1 VSHGHDDF
9 AFEPIPGLPARPPQD
24 EAILWQGAPDW
35 RHLAVRAFHV
45 RKVFVYFGLLALWR
59 IASGLY
65 DGDVGPA
72 LFMSVS
78 VLAAMS
84 LIAALILCLI
94 AYSVARSTVYTITS
108 RRVVMRFGV
117 ALPMTVNLP
126 FAQIDAVALRPD
138 SEGVGDIALTLTKG
152 KGFSYLVLWPH
163 VRPWQF
169 SHPLPML
176 RSVPKAAEV
185 VATLAQA
192 FAARQPARF
201 ETEVALGAP
210 ARPTL
215 VAAE

>member
-1 VSHGHDDF
+1 VNHGHDDF
-9 AFEPIPGLPARPPQD
+9 AFEPIPGLPARPPRD

-45 RKVFVYFGLLALWR
+45 RKVFGYFGLLALWR

-84 LIAALILCLI
+84 LVAALILCLI
-94 AYSVARSTVYTITS
+94 AYAVARSTVYTITS

-126 FAQIDAVALRPD
+126 FAQVDAVALRPD

-152 KGFSYLVLWPH
+152 QGFSYLVLWPH
-163 VRPWQF
+163 ARPWQF
-169 SHPLPML
+169 SHPVPML
-176 RSVPKAAEV
+176 RSVPRAADV

-192 FAARQPARF
+192 FAAQQPARF
-201 ETEVALGAP
+201 ESDVAVRAP

>member
-1 VSHGHDDF
+1 MSHGHDDF

-59 IASGLY
+59 IAAGLY

-78 VLAAMS
+78 VLAAM
-84 LIAALILCLI
+84 ALATAFILCLI
-94 AYSVARSTVYTITS
+94 AWSVARSTVYTITS

-126 FAQIDAVALRPD
+126 FAQVDGVALRPD
-138 SEGVGDIALTLTKG
+138 SEGVGDIALTLARG
-152 KGFSYLVLWPH
+152 KGFSYMVLWPH

-169 SHPLPML
+169 SYPAPML

-192 FAARQPARF
+192 FAARHPARF
-201 ETEVALGAP
+201 ESEAAVDTP